1 MVTVNNI
8 ARGLQ
13 KEFFWLVVGF
23 AAMMPPIDN
32 RRQFHY
38 NHSQTISKGNERK
51 EYPFLSTGRKRR
63 D

>member
-23 AAMMPPIDN
+23 AAMIIVEAPICM
-32 RRQFHY
+32 
-38 NHSQTISKGNERK
+38 I
-51 EYPFLSTGRKRR
+51 R
-63 D
+63 DSRV